1 MKTFFTLFVLLFSSS
16 VVAEDISD
24 FQIEGISVGDMY
36 INHFSEKT
44 IEQNKKNWF
53 KNNKYTI
60 VADLHKSSFQTYDW
74 LQLVFKTSDTKKE
87 IYGVEGIVIYD
98 ENIKGCFK
106 EMKNIITE
114 ISTLFENVNDLGEV
128 TYAHAADKS
137 GESIET
143 DRRFELDG
151 DIIIIGCQD
160 WSKKSGW
167 SDQLRVAL
175 RKKDYDKFLNTLAY

>member
-1 MKTFFTLFVLLFSSS
+1 MKTFLSLFVLLFSSS
-16 VVAEDISD
+16 VVADDISD

-44 IEQNKKNWF
+44 IEQNKRNWF
-53 KNNKYTI
+53 KDNKYTI
-60 VADLHKSSFQTYDW
+60 VGDLYKSSFQTYDS

-87 IYGVEGIVIYD
+87 IHGIEGIVFYNED
-98 ENIKGCFK
+98 IKSCLK
-106 EMKNIITE
+106 EMKNIIIE

-128 TYAHAADKS
+128 TYEHSYDKS

-151 DIIIIGCQD
+151 DIILIGCQD
-160 WSKKSGW
+160 WSKKTGF
-167 SDQLRVAL
+167 SDQLRVSI
-175 RKKDYDKFLNTLAY
+175 RKKDYDEFLKTAY